1 MSVENLLV
9 SEEMLARYYDLNKMK
24 KEIDAEMSQL
34 KSNFHTYMDQFAG
47 VNEKGEFTEG
57 AYTLLRQ
64 IRKTDKF
71 IEKDTIKRLE
81 ELHLDDLINVV
92 KKPDDGKINAA
103 IELGLLE
110 GKELEDC
117 RITRYTAAIAVKK
130 K

>member
-9 SEEMLARYYDLNKMK
+9 SEDMLARYYDLNRMK

-47 VNEKGEFTEG
+47 VNEKGEITEG

-71 IEKDTIKRLE
+71 SEKDTIKRLE